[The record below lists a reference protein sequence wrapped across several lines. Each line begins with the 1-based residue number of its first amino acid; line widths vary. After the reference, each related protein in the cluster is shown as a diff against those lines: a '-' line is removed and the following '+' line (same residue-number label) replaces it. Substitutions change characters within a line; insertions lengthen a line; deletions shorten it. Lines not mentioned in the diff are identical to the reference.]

1 MEECIYF
8 YLGIDI
14 VINIEM
20 IEAFDFLPAD
30 LNVYV
35 KILIYTLILVHIL
48 AFTIYFIIACPAFFK
63 KNESF
68 SDKV

>member
-1 MEECIYF
+1 
-8 YLGIDI
+8 
-14 VINIEM
+14 M

-30 LNVYV
+30 LNGYV
-35 KILIYTLILVHIL
+35 KILIYTLILIHIL
-48 AFTIYFIIACPAFFK
+48 AFAIYFIIACPAFFK